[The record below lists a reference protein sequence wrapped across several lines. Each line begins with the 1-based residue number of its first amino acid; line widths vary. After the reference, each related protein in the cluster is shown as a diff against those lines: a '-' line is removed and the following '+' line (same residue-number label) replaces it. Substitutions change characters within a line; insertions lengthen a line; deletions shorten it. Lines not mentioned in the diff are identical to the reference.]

1 MTDDVVEGKTSE
13 SDYRRSIV
21 WLIGSSVRRNAAR
34 ASALGSCDVEAQS
47 GQKPSFQPDR
57 SLRHNR
63 ALFLRGDM
71 PLEIA
76 QSTPTA
82 ASIAALVQ
90 DRYGLGNVVES
101 EFLRRSFNQV
111 YRLSFASGRR
121 VVARLCAERP
131 RGGPNVLFEAAAL
144 EHWAHVGCQVSR
156 CVTTATGEV
165 AIKVLLPE
173 GPRVL
178 MLFDYLDGEFT
189 GEAAADIQAFAHGMV
204 DLHRGGESYQGPASD
219 YVLDLD
225 YLLLKPLEGLLRAP
239 SMTDELRPQ
248 FEKLGL
254 RLHDAILGLGEL
266 SRVLCHGDAHGQNNF
281 VVTDAQGQR
290 RAVFFDFDEAGP
302 GYLAYELAV
311 YPWNLYPRVPDAKVT
326 DKAEMQ
332 WRHYISAYRAKRPVA
347 DADFAAI
354 ARFMAVRQFWLLG
367 EYAGRV
373 PVWGSQTMPSDQLR
387 RQVALLRQW
396 ETLELPA

>member
-1 MTDDVVEGKTSE
+1 MQLD
-13 SDYRRSIV
+13 
-21 WLIGSSVRRNAAR
+21 
-34 ASALGSCDVEAQS
+34 
-47 GQKPSFQPDR
+47 
-57 SLRHNR
+57 
-63 ALFLRGDM
+63 
-71 PLEIA
+71 IA

-82 ASIAALVQ
+82 DSIAALVQ
-90 DRYGLGNVVES
+90 ARYHLGDIVES

-111 YRLSFASGRR
+111 YRLSFTDGRR

-131 RGGPNVLFEAAAL
+131 RGGPNVAFEAAAL
-144 EHWAHVGCQVSR
+144 EHWAHVGCHVSR
-156 CVTTATGEV
+156 CVTTASGEV
-165 AIKVLLPE
+165 AIQVPLPE
-173 GPRVL
+173 GARML
-178 MLFDYLDGEFT
+178 MLFEYFDGEFT
-189 GEAAADIQAFAHGMV
+189 GEAAADIQAFAHGMAA
-204 DLHRGGESYQGPASD
+204 LHQGGESYQGPASA

-225 YLLLKPLEGLLRAP
+225 YLLLRPLEGLLRAP
-239 SMTDELRPQ
+239 SMTGELRPQ

-254 RLHDAILGLGEL
+254 RLHDEILALGEL

-281 VVTDAQGQR
+281 VVTDADGQR

-311 YPWNLYPRVPDAKVT
+311 YPWNLYPRVPDAKATGKV
-326 DKAEMQ
+326 EMQ
-332 WRHYISAYRAKRPVA
+332 WRHYIAAYRARRPVA
-347 DADFAAI
+347 DVDLVAI

-396 ETLELPA
+396 ETLELPS